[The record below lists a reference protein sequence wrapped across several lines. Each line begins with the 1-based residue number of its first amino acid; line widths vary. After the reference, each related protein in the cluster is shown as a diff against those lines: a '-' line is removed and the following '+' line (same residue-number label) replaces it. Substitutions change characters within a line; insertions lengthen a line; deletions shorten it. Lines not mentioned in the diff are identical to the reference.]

1 MSKMKSRFEINN
13 ITLVFSV
20 KVTLKGCIHIP
31 FDHFKEHWEQNQY
44 FLPFYP
50 NNFILKNLV
59 AIQWKVL
66 FSCMD
71 VCALT
76 SFAFPLVHNVYVY
89 LRVHSIIIIVLDQPT
104 KKVVFL
110 KTTNQSEV

>member
-1 MSKMKSRFEINN
+1 
-13 ITLVFSV
+13 
-20 KVTLKGCIHIP
+20 
-31 FDHFKEHWEQNQY
+31 
-44 FLPFYP
+44 
-50 NNFILKNLV
+50 
-59 AIQWKVL
+59 
-66 FSCMD
+66 MD

-104 KKVVFL
+104 KKKVVFL